1 MSTENALFSG
11 RTPPQHTHT
20 HSLTD
25 CQHTQK
31 HTLFHQDQANSFKA
45 QLAQQKQAVDQLISN
60 TRILETKLA
69 EAKTK
74 KDTLKAR
81 AASAKTSKQINEML
95 GNVST
100 GRTALEAFDKME
112 EKVMAMEA
120 ESEAAFAVR

>member
-1 MSTENALFSG
+1 MYHCGVGVQNRCL
-11 RTPPQHTHT
+11 P
-20 HSLTD
+20 
-25 CQHTQK
+25 
-31 HTLFHQDQANSFKA
+31 QDQADSFKA

-120 ESEAAFAVR
+120 ESEAAFAVRGGWARRCCV